1 MAFINDLNEKHK
13 TIKFDFEIST
23 KEIPFLDTMVYK
35 DINNKLQ
42 TTLYRKPTDQQ
53 AYLHSKSEHPRSLKN
68 SIAYSQT
75 LRVKTVCSTDN
86 EYHKNHQILK
96 EKLLQRE
103 YKEENI
109 DRQMEKVNMIDRKEL
124 LQAKEK
130 NNQKNKIPLV
140 ITYNRTLPNISEV
153 VKKNWNILQ
162 IGSEFENVF
171 DNTPTI
177 AFKRNKNIQELIGG
191 NLINNGKLVKRNKL
205 KQKEGK
211 SKTCNTNRTSL
222 CCTQVVNTS
231 TFKSYQTNRIFNIFH
246 TITCKVRG

>member
-1 MAFINDLNEKHK
+1 
-13 TIKFDFEIST
+13 
-23 KEIPFLDTMVYK
+23 
-35 DINNKLQ
+35 
-42 TTLYRKPTDQQ
+42 
-53 AYLHSKSEHPRSLKN
+53 
-68 SIAYSQT
+68 
-75 LRVKTVCSTDN
+75 
-86 EYHKNHQILK
+86 
-96 EKLLQRE
+96 
-103 YKEENI
+103 
-109 DRQMEKVNMIDRKEL
+109 MEKVNMIDRKEL

-246 TITCKVRG
+246 TITCKSQWLIYLLECTLCKLQYIGKSETSFNIRLNNHRKDVNNNNPKAIPACQHFRSEGHNFMKHAKFTLIEELTERNHVSKETLKHRLKKRENFWILKLQTLTPKGLNQELNNI